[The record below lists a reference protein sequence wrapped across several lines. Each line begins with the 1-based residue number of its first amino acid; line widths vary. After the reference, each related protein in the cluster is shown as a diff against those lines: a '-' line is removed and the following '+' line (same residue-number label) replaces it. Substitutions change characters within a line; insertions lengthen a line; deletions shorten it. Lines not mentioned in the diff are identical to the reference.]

1 MWPHKHFHFSLLLF
15 LAHRTAAKEIRDTM
29 GCDSFI
35 VGITGNVFQEDI
47 AYFKYCG
54 ANCILPK
61 PLQIGRLETVWAENG
76 GYWKK

>member
-1 MWPHKHFHFSLLLF
+1 
-15 LAHRTAAKEIRDTM
+15 M